1 MSGRAE
7 EAVQAALMALLR
19 ADAGVK
25 SVFGVPARVFDA
37 ESDEPLYPYVLIER
51 HETNPAGASLVNGI
65 EHRITLAA
73 YSQDYGVRGAKEC
86 LSTLRAAVEAVDW
99 SVEGQHVV
107 LAQVVYA
114 DAMRTADKR
123 AFRGVVRVRIISEE
137 AG

>member
-1 MSGRAE
+1 VSGRAE
-7 EAVQAALMALLR
+7 EAVQAALMAMLR
-19 ADAGVK
+19 ADAGVQP
-25 SVFGVPARVFDA
+25 VFGMPARVFDA
-37 ESDEPLYPYVLIER
+37 ESEEPLYPYALIER

-73 YSQDYGVRGAKEC
+73 YSQDDGVRGAKTC
-86 LSTLRAAVEAVDW
+86 LSALRAAVEGADW
-99 SVEGQHVV
+99 AVEGQHIV
-107 LAQVVYA
+107 LAQVIYA